1 MLQKFGEG
9 RQIQAAARSIAL
21 KFAELTRISQTII
34 SDVMI
39 GGQSKMVARVDAA
52 KRERA

>member
-1 MLQKFGEG
+1 MTGDRRRL
-9 RQIQAAARSIAL
+9 AVARRPRATIIACATL
-21 KFAELTRISQTII
+21 ARISQTII